1 LFDKVRAMKR
11 SLKLI
16 YIIYLKFF
24 SSVLFLFAKSIQ
36 TLPRGRRITTLFL
49 EKVWNQV
56 EKVETPKG
64 PIFFATPDWLS
75 KYRANSLYQ
84 KEPETIAFLNSL
96 SKDSVLWDVGAN
108 IGIYSIYGAKVTGAR
123 VYAFEPSMMNL
134 ELLFRNVQVN
144 NLGNRVTIVPLALSD
159 KDSVLD
165 LFMSKENL
173 HWAGAHNS
181 IGQNMAQDGQ
191 AMVEPKVSSQL
202 SATGSNLISAF
213 NVPVPTH
220 IKIDVDGLE
229 SLVLQGMSFYIEKT
243 HLILVE
249 VDAKNKSEDSLITS
263 LLKSKNFTKITEF
276 AGQKY
281 TENQLWKNER
291 DLG

>member
-1 LFDKVRAMKR
+1 MKR

-181 IGQNMAQDGQ
+181 IGQNTAQDGQ

-229 SLVLQGMSFYIEKT
+229 SLVLQGMSFYIEKI

-263 LLKSKNFTKITEF
+263 LLKSKNFMKIAEF

>member
-1 LFDKVRAMKR
+1 MKR

>member
-1 LFDKVRAMKR
+1 MKR
-11 SLKLI
+11 SLRLI

-181 IGQNMAQDGQ
+181 IGQNTAQDGQ

-229 SLVLQGMSFYIEKT
+229 SLVLQGMSFYIEKI

-263 LLKSKNFTKITEF
+263 LLKSKNFMKIAEF

>member
-1 LFDKVRAMKR
+1 
-11 SLKLI
+11 
-16 YIIYLKFF
+16 
-24 SSVLFLFAKSIQ
+24 
-36 TLPRGRRITTLFL
+36 
-49 EKVWNQV
+49 
-56 EKVETPKG
+56 
-64 PIFFATPDWLS
+64 
-75 KYRANSLYQ
+75 
-84 KEPETIAFLNSL
+84 
-96 SKDSVLWDVGAN
+96 
-108 IGIYSIYGAKVTGAR
+108 
-123 VYAFEPSMMNL
+123 MMNL

-144 NLGNRVTIVPLALSD
+144 NLGNQVTIVPLALSD

-181 IGQNMAQDGQ
+181 IGQNTAQDGQ

-281 TENQLWKNER
+281 TENQLWKNAR

>member
-1 LFDKVRAMKR
+1 MKR
-11 SLKLI
+11 SLRLI

-75 KYRANSLYQ
+75 NYRANSLYQ

>member
-1 LFDKVRAMKR
+1 MKR
-11 SLKLI
+11 SLRLI
-16 YIIYLKFF
+16 YIVYLKFF

-75 KYRANSLYQ
+75 KYRAKSLYQ

-181 IGQNMAQDGQ
+181 IGQNTAQDGQ

-263 LLKSKNFTKITEF
+263 LLKSKKFTKITVF

>member
-1 LFDKVRAMKR
+1 MKR

-229 SLVLQGMSFYIEKT
+229 SLVLQGMSFYIEKI

-263 LLKSKNFTKITEF
+263 LLKSKNFMKIAEF